1 MKLLQVLVLLPFV
14 GALIAYLV
22 PKLKTKIQ
30 IFIGVGIIHLIL
42 SAVVITSGDRYG
54 EVQSGLSG
62 GDDTRSLH
70 ASPRRFLG
78 RRGSHHS
85 GHSSPDL

>member
-42 SAVVITSGDRYG
+42 SAVVITSGDR
-54 EVQSGLSG
+54 
-62 GDDTRSLH
+62 
-70 ASPRRFLG
+70 
-78 RRGSHHS
+78 
-85 GHSSPDL
+85 